1 MKRLVLNKW
10 NTIAHKNPMRGAKN
24 QQRFLKA
31 LGYQSTYART
41 EAADEAIQ
49 MHADTL
55 YHRML
60 AQEAATAEAK
70 AAGLPDPEFP
80 PMLPSVSVASTTTTP
95 VPQNEVTGANSALA
109 SQSSS
114 SKKDTATNKD
124 EDGLPQLM
132 PETRELLKPSAQAA
146 LRERMKD
153 MTPTERELEE
163 KGVLMSV
170 KTTSETGQLMM
181 EINEQRKKRREEGK
195 ATIGDQV
202 SGWFGW

>member
-1 MKRLVLNKW
+1 
-10 NTIAHKNPMRGAKN
+10 
-24 QQRFLKA
+24 
-31 LGYQSTYART
+31 
-41 EAADEAIQ
+41 

-70 AAGLPDPEFP
+70 AAGLPEPEFP
-80 PMLPSVSVASTTTTP
+80 PMLPSVSVASITTTP
-95 VPQNEVTGANSALA
+95 VPQNEVTGANPALA
-109 SQSSS
+109 SSPS
-114 SKKDTATNKD
+114 SKKDAANNKD

-163 KGVLMSV
+163 KGVLMSA

-181 EINEQRKKRREEGK
+181 EINEQRKKRRDEGK
-195 ATIGDQV
+195 ATMGDQV